1 MKKIFLIITIILSL
15 IISPSIVNASSGS
28 IKISSSSSRVIVG
41 NTVTVTV
48 TLSSNSALGAWEFD
62 VNYDSSYLKLT
73 SSNAENNGTYFVNAG
88 DGSSKTKT
96 YTLKFRALKSGV
108 TNITVGSYDVYAFD
122 KSSMSISKSNSKIT
136 LMTQAELEA
145 TYSKDNNLKK
155 LVVEGYELDKEFSKD
170 TLEYTVNVPTGT
182 TSVKVIATEQDSKAS
197 VSGDGIIEVTEGLN
211 TIPITVTAQNGSEK
225 TYTLTV
231 NVEDLNPIEV
241 KVGNETYTIIKNK
254 ALLTAPATFTESTVK
269 ISEFDIPTFVNKSA
283 NLTLVGLKDKLGNI
297 KLFVYENNEY
307 KAYNELSL
315 KNLLLIPVK
324 FDTELDLIKTTVTIN
339 NESIDAYKYS
349 ENTEFVIINAKS
361 LEDGKT
367 NLYLYDTVN
376 KTASRY
382 DDTLVNEKIELTKT
396 FTFALIGVAGIILVM
411 FIIILCLMH
420 SLRKKKKK
428 IKKFIEKQEAKMEA
442 TRKLN
447 DVVEEVKKITESEK
461 PKIKQDTTE
470 LKEKETKE
478 EVKLVKKEKKKQEK
492 LEVTKIKIEEN
503 KEEDT
508 EEVYDLFG
516 DDKKKKRKKK

>member
-1 MKKIFLIITIILSL
+1 MKKIFLILTIMFSL
-15 IISPSIVNASSGS
+15 LIFPSIVNASSGS

-48 TLSSNSALGAWEFD
+48 TLSSGSPLGAWEFD
-62 VNYDSSYLKLT
+62 INYDSSYLKLT

-155 LVVEGYELDKEFSKD
+155 LVVEGYELDKEFNKD

-182 TSVKVIATEQDSKAS
+182 TSVKITATENDSKAS
-197 VSGDGIIEVTEGLN
+197 VSGDGTIEVTEGLN
-211 TIPITVTAQNGSEK
+211 TIPITVTAENGSEK

-241 KVGNETYTIIKNK
+241 KAGNETYTIIKNK

-269 ISEFDIPTFVNKSA
+269 INEFDIPTFVNKSA
-283 NLTLVGLKDKLGNI
+283 NITLVGLKDKLGNI

-307 KAYNELSL
+307 KTYNELSL

-324 FDTELDLIKTTVTIN
+324 FDNELDLIKTIVTIN
-339 NESIDAYKYS
+339 NETIEAYKYS

-361 LEDGKT
+361 LEDGKS

-382 DDTLVNEKIELTKT
+382 DDTLVNEGLEMTRT
-396 FTFALIGVAGIILVM
+396 FSFILIGVTGLVLVL
-411 FIIILCLMH
+411 IIIIFCLMH
-420 SLRKKKKK
+420 SLRKKNKK

-447 DVVEEVKKITESEK
+447 DVVSEVKKITESEK
-461 PKIKQDTTE
+461 TKIKQDTTE
-470 LKEKETKE
+470 LKE
-478 EVKLVKKEKKKQEK
+478 EVKPIKKEKKKQEK

-503 KEEDT
+503 KEEDS

-516 DDKKKKRKKK
+516 DDKKKKKKKK